1 MPSIV
6 KVKGSE
12 TGVTAATDMNSAQL
26 IRVYAATDALVTI
39 TDSDDATVGFFTIPT
54 GRVEYVEKKPS
65 DQISANTEILCTPIA
80 YNT

>member
-6 KVKGSE
+6 KLKGSE
-12 TGVTAATDMNSAQL
+12 TGVTTATDLNSAQL
-26 IRVYAATDALVTI
+26 IRVYAAADALVTI
-39 TDSDDATVGFFTIPT
+39 TDSDDNTIGSFTIPS

-65 DQISANTEILCTPIA
+65 DQISANTEILCTSIA

>member
-6 KVKGSE
+6 KLKGSE
-12 TGVTAATDMNSAQL
+12 IGVTTATNLNSAQL

-39 TDSDDATVGFFTIPT
+39 TDSDDNAIGSFTVPS
-54 GRVEYVEKKPS
+54 GRVEYVEKEPS
-65 DQISANTEILCTPIA
+65 DQISANTEILCTSIA